1 MTPLAK
7 RLSIALAVSIA
18 INLLLAGIWV
28 GRAFRHPRPPRADH
42 EMPALHGERGEREG
56 RRGPLRGLYREHGD
70 ELREKRRAIGEARR
84 AAREALE
91 KEPFDRAALESALA
105 ALRKETGASQEI
117 MHRAIVEAAAKA
129 PPEER
134 KKLGQ
139 ALERFGPG
147 AGPGPG
153 GDRGPGRPPKHE

>member
-28 GRAFRHPRPPRADH
+28 GRAFRHPRPPRAGN
-42 EMPALHGERGEREG
+42 EMAALHDERSEREG

-70 ELREKRRAIGEARR
+70 ELRERRRAIGEARR
-84 AAREALE
+84 AARQALD

-105 ALRKETGASQEI
+105 ALRKETGSSQEI

-129 PPEER
+129 TPEER
-134 KKLGQ
+134 RKLGH

-147 AGPGPG
+147 TGRE
-153 GDRGPGRPPKHE
+153 RGPGRPPKHE

>member
-28 GRAFRHPRPPRADH
+28 GRAFRHPRPPMGEQGMHETPAD
-42 EMPALHGERGEREG
+42 REG
-56 RRGPLRGLYREHGD
+56 RRGLLRGLYREHGD
-70 ELREKRRAIGEARR
+70 ELREKRRAIADARR
-84 AAREALE
+84 TARDALQ

-117 MHRAIVEAAAKA
+117 LHRAIVEAAAKGS
-129 PPEER
+129 PEER
-134 KKLGQ
+134 MKLGY
-139 ALERFGPG
+139 ALERFGPESG
-147 AGPGPG
+147 GP
-153 GDRGPGRPPKHE
+153 RGPGRASKHE